1 MVKCHLS
8 TLMGM
13 KKMNIADVAS
23 ATGLHRNTV
32 SAFYHEKAERIEL
45 AALDKL
51 CILFECKVGDILEY
65 RGVSRSEAAGDVAQQ
80 NEGAGVQ

>member
-8 TLMGM
+8 TLMGA

-45 AALDKL
+45 AALEKL
-51 CILFECKVGDILEY
+51 CILFECKVGEILEY
-65 RGVSRSEAAGDVAQQ
+65 QGASNASSAGEAVRR
-80 NEGAGVQ
+80 NEGNDEQ